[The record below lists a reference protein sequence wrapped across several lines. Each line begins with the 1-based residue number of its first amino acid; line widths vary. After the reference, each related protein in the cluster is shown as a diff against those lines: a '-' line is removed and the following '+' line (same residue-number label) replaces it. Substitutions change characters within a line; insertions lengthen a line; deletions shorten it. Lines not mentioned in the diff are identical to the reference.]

1 MAVVIKTTFLHLC
14 EIGETYNAKST
25 GFDGRQRCS
34 TNNGKGGRRRFCTA
48 PMMDWRYVPV
58 FACLF
63 SACSAGVASDLDIG
77 VVRCAGVEQV
87 GKQFLGGDDC

>member
-14 EIGETYNAKST
+14 EIGETYNAKSPASM
-25 GFDGRQRCS
+25 DGSDVAQ
-34 TNNGKGGRRRFCTA
+34 TMGKVG
-48 PMMDWRYVPV
+48 
-58 FACLF
+58 
-63 SACSAGVASDLDIG
+63 AGVASDLDIG